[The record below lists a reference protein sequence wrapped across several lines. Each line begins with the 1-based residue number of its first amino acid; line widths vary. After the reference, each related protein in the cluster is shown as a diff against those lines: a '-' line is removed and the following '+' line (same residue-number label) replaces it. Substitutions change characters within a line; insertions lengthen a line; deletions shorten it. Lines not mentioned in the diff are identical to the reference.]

1 MYDLFRAGGFPMFFI
16 VAFGLV
22 ALVTAFSYAM
32 RPTLEREKFV
42 RWMGLATIASV
53 ICGTAADFAAVA
65 HYVQTHSLEGSRM
78 GAIVIEG
85 IGESMSPAIFGFS
98 ILSLA
103 AAMIAV
109 GKRRVPPAERASA

>member
-1 MYDLFRAGGFPMFFI
+1 MLDLFRAGGFPMFFI
-16 VAFGLV
+16 VGFGLV
-22 ALVTAFSYAM
+22 TMITAFSYAM
-32 RPTLEREKFV
+32 RPAPEREKFV

-53 ICGTAADFAAVA
+53 ICGTAADLAAVA
-65 HYVQTHSLEGSRM
+65 HYVATRSIEGGRM

-98 ILSLA
+98 MLSLA

-109 GKRRVPPAERASA
+109 GKRRVAPVTV